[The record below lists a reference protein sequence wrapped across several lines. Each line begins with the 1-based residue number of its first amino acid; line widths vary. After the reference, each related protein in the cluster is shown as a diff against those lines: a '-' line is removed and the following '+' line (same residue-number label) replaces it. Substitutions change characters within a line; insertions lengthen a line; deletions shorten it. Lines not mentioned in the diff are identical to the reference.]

1 MNTISKKVKIVTDIT
16 GFILGVSQTKAWR
29 ELEAVCRR
37 ALKGGG
43 VRESE
48 RVSYGRLSHCSDKLP
63 F

>member
-43 VRESE
+43 
-48 RVSYGRLSHCSDKLP
+48 G
-63 F
+63 

>member
-43 VRESE
+43 GKRIRKGVIWT
-48 RVSYGRLSHCSDKLP
+48 P
-63 F
+63 FSLF